1 VNRRV
6 VAVVAAAA
14 VVAAGSAAW
23 GASVTFTTPHL
34 GATSLAVPNFYP
46 NSIVATNVVTSHQ
59 IANGD
64 TLTVVYSEEMQAAS
78 LCAGAPTQIGSLPAA
93 TGITIVIGNN
103 TGSSGND
110 VLSIPSVPTS
120 DCTDGLLRFGT
131 IDLGSALYVSTA
143 ASFTTS
149 SVVITQTATSATL
162 VFTLNGRTGTFATVA
177 SGAAAVY
184 TPNPALTDTAARS
197 IGTSTAVT
205 TATVQF

>member
-1 VNRRV
+1 
-6 VAVVAAAA
+6 
-14 VVAAGSAAW
+14 
-23 GASVTFTTPHL
+23 
-34 GATSLAVPNFYP
+34 
-46 NSIVATNVVTSHQ
+46 
-59 IANGD
+59 
-64 TLTVVYSEEMQAAS
+64 
-78 LCAGAPTQIGSLPAA
+78 
-93 TGITIVIGNN
+93 
-103 TGSSGND
+103 
-110 VLSIPSVPTS
+110 
-120 DCTDGLLRFGT
+120 LRFGT